1 MIKVSKWLNK
11 RKNWRNWNYWITY
24 KNGYA
29 RLLVLRLFPLQS
41 MAYFRNIAS
50 LNLFYRYYFGRCA
63 PEVAELVPLPYSRG
77 RSTRYSD
84 RLDDF
89 SMTICICYKDVYV
102 NSFFTCTARIW
113 NFLARGC
120 FPLTNDLSGFK
131 SRINKHILTLCFF

>member
-63 PEVAELVPLPYSRG
+63 PEVAELVPLPFLILEGGLLVILIDCMIFLWPFLDVTRMSM
-77 RSTRYSD
+77 STVSS
-84 RLDDF
+84 LAQLESGIF
-89 SMTICICYKDVYV
+89 WLE
-102 NSFFTCTARIW
+102 NA
-113 NFLARGC
+113 FLSPMILVALSLE
-120 FPLTNDLSGFK
+120 LTNIF
-131 SRINKHILTLCFF
+131 